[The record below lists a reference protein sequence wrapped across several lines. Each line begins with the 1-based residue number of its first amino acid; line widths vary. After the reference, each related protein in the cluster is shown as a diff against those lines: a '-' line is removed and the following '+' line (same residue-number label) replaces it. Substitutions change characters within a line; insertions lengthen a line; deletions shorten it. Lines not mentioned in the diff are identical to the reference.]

1 MQLMLRVMF
10 AAALAAVVAGGSTMA
25 LVPTAAAQQP
35 LQPPTMKQIK
45 LTEKQIQ
52 GFIAAQKDM
61 APLLEKLQAATSDQ
75 LDPKVQAQLEAV
87 AKKNG
92 FKDMAEYDDVAAN
105 ISMVMAGIDP
115 QTKTFT
121 DPLVAIKKEIA
132 DVTADKSMAA
142 EEKKQALEELNEALK
157 ATQPIEFP
165 GNIELVKKYY
175 DKLDAI

>member
-10 AAALAAVVAGGSTMA
+10 AAALAAVVAGGSTVA

-35 LQPPTMKQIK
+35 LQSPTMKQIK

-75 LDPKVQAQLEAV
+75 LDPKVQAQLEAA

-105 ISMVMAGIDP
+105 ISMVMAGFDP

-165 GNIELVKKYY
+165 SNIELVKKYY

>member
-1 MQLMLRVMF
+1 MQRIIRAVLAAFLV
-10 AAALAAVVAGGSTMA
+10 AAAGQVCGTQFAGVSLLATSA
-25 LVPTAAAQQP
+25 LAQDV
-35 LQPPTMKQIK
+35 KQIK
-45 LTEKQIQ
+45 LTEKQVQ
-52 GFIAAQKDM
+52 SFIAAQKDVG
-61 APLLEKLQAATSDQ
+61 PILEKIQGATSDQ
-75 LDPKVQAQLEAV
+75 LDPKLQAQLEAAV
-87 AKKNG
+87 KKNG

-105 ISMVMAGIDP
+105 ISMIMAGFDP

-165 GNIELVKKYY
+165 SNIELVKKYY